1 LGLFAGAEV
10 VAIEEFAEGGGG
22 ALAIDLGLKVI
33 ETPQGLLPFVGWVGA
48 HQKPKKNLGRS

>member
-1 LGLFAGAEV
+1 
-10 VAIEEFAEGGGG
+10 
-22 ALAIDLGLKVI
+22 LKVI